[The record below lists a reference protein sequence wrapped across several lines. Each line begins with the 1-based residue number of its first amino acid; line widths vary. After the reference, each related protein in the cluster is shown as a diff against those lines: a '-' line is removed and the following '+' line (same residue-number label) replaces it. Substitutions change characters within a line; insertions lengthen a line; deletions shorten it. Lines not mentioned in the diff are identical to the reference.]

1 MSLYL
6 AGPAETS
13 LPTRRDLRHPVQQQ
27 GWQGVIRL
35 IPIIMAVLLGWNA
48 PCGAASY
55 GVARS
60 ATPVLNS
67 PALSDIFGGA
77 DGKSL
82 ETDRCGQVRQL
93 EFVALPGTVF
103 RLLGKISGSAT
114 TVYRVET
121 DDYPVP
127 EGISLYVD
135 SRFIELRDERPPAR
149 IRTLPSRERIIAALK
164 KAIGS
169 PYVWGGNVPEGINA
183 LIGTLYPGE
192 AMLDD
197 QVKRRITLA
206 GVDCSG
212 LLYQATGGWT
222 PRNTSQLVSYGAGV
236 AVAEKDAREIA
247 ESLKPLDLV
256 VWGGHVIIVLDR
268 DTAIESRLRCG
279 RPANGGVVTTP
290 LQKRLKEIMRNR
302 RPVDAWP
309 AKEKREGIFVVRR
322 WFGI

>member
-1 MSLYL
+1 MIHL
-6 AGPAETS
+6 
-13 LPTRRDLRHPVQQQ
+13 V
-27 GWQGVIRL
+27 
-35 IPIIMAVLLGWNA
+35 PIIMVVLLGWNV

-77 DGKSL
+77 DGRSL
-82 ETDRCGQVRQL
+82 RTDRCGQVRQL
-93 EFVALPGTVF
+93 EFIALPGTVF
-103 RLLGKISGSAT
+103 RLLGKVPGSAA

-121 DDYPVP
+121 DDYPAP
-127 EGISLYVD
+127 NDISLYVD

-149 IRTLPSRERIIAALK
+149 IRTLPTRERIIAALK

-169 PYVWGGNVPEGINA
+169 PYVWGGNIPEGVDA
-183 LIGTLYPGE
+183 LVGTFYPAGTAIDE
-192 AMLDD
+192 R
-197 QVKRRITLA
+197 VKRRITLA

-222 PRNTSQLVSYGAGV
+222 PRNTSLLVSYGAGV
-236 AVAEKDAREIA
+236 AVGGKDARQIA
-247 ESLKPLDLV
+247 ESLKPLDLI
-256 VWGGHVIIVLDR
+256 VWSGHVVIVLDR
-268 DTAIESRLRCG
+268 DTAIESRLTCG

-290 LQKRLKEIMRNR
+290 LQQRLTEIMRTR

-309 AKEKREGIFVVRR
+309 AKGKQEGIFVVRR
-322 WFGI
+322 WFGL